1 MTPKQAP
8 KLKSKRLNKAVD
20 DFANEMKKRLA
31 QKEAEGYRGWNDEDV
46 ISTNEL
52 LSSARKDVIGMEGR
66 YEQFTTPVDVAN
78 RMMMV
83 HYRAKKKGAKAQ
95 P

>member
-1 MTPKQAP
+1 MTA

-31 QKEAEGYRGWNDEDV
+31 QKEAEGYRGWDKEEV
-46 ISTNEL
+46 ISTTDL
-52 LSSARKDVIGMEGR
+52 LISAHADVVGLGQRK